1 MQRYDSVLQ
10 TRILNDRL
18 QGVEKI
24 EGKHFVY
31 TPLHGFISEEMAKEG
46 LTPFDLIERET
57 SGSSSDSSNCEK
69 SKDQLWK
76 RQKLRPQS
84 NRSRSEKRKQKQIE
98 HIKQIENDQPTTDQ
112 KLNRQNS
119 QQIVRSTNKSINGKT
134 VDW

>member
-1 MQRYDSVLQ
+1 
-10 TRILNDRL
+10 
-18 QGVEKI
+18 
-24 EGKHFVY
+24 
-31 TPLHGFISEEMAKEG
+31 MAKEG